1 MLHIPAVR
9 RARIISGGSRPCGL
23 CTVGLCSI
31 SKIYENARDVV
42 MGRNHF
48 ASNWVGFYSNIKLRG
63 HFYACTELWHEI
75 YWVCTENQPLGQIC
89 SCQTS
94 DFFLKWVSQQPACSD
109 SSMTCTGKSIRNEVY
124 YLFFK
129 YPPNSASDI
138 WFKKTASDYFIYS
151 EMVLV
156 HLNLKERTFTFAL
169 FQELGSLC
177 PLPQPPS
184 LRIQYLT
191 LLLTSTPRAYLFL

>member
-1 MLHIPAVR
+1 MKC
-9 RARIISGGSRPCGL
+9 II
-23 CTVGLCSI
+23 
-31 SKIYENARDVV
+31 
-42 MGRNHF
+42 
-48 ASNWVGFYSNIKLRG
+48 
-63 HFYACTELWHEI
+63 
-75 YWVCTENQPLGQIC
+75 
-89 SCQTS
+89 
-94 DFFLKWVSQQPACSD
+94 FL
-109 SSMTCTGKSIRNEVY
+109 
-124 YLFFK
+124 FK

-191 LLLTSTPRAYLFL
+191 LLLTSTPRAYLFFVNSLICLFKMKHSMWLVWRSATIAKKSLPSSWFASILSPPVDFAFIFHDHLMAFLSPSVVL